1 MEIVDKAIHS
11 VLKMKNL
18 YFEKILFEREGEVP
32 KNIKTTFST
41 EFLNEKSNEFA
52 VKLKCNV
59 ICGEKQLIE
68 IILVGEFENKEEDL
82 QLREEI
88 NKINTVSIMF
98 PYLRAELSLLTAQ
111 PNFPTLDLPPI
122 NINALL
128 AANGVLTATRN

>member
-1 MEIVDKAIHS
+1 MEIAEKSIHS

-18 YFEKILFEREGEVP
+18 YFEKILFERDGELP
-32 KNIKTTFST
+32 KEIKTAFGV
-41 EFLNEKSNEFA
+41 ELLNEKDVEFE

-59 ICGEKQLIE
+59 TGGEKQLIE

-82 QLREEI
+82 QLREEV
-88 NKINTVSIMF
+88 NKINTISIMF

-111 PNFPTLDLPPI
+111 PNFPTLNLPPI

-128 AANGVLTATRN
+128 ATNGVLNARRG